1 MNTVTEI
8 APVITAANE
17 ALRRDFPLKPFAIRH
32 KLAGHPLLARSRS
45 ARTRMPSLPSIS
57 IRSKW

>member
-17 ALRRDFPLKPFAIRH
+17 ALRMLKRDQINGAAVLRIA
-32 KLAGHPLLARSRS
+32 
-45 ARTRMPSLPSIS
+45 
-57 IRSKW
+57 

>member
-17 ALRRDFPLKPFAIRH
+17 ALRRDFPSKPFAIRH
-32 KLAGHPLLARSRS
+32 KLAGHPLL
-45 ARTRMPSLPSIS
+45 TLPSIALGK
-57 IRSKW
+57 RANYYLKRA